1 MKKQSIISSLA
12 RRAFQFLILIGLNAC
27 SFLEIN
33 VENQLPQKAVDYTN
47 TADMYS
53 PVVGVYAKLRFPGC
67 HWINQMLWTGR
78 DEDMTSGRTDDQAE
92 ALLYSYRGGYQNPNS
107 FWGLRNVWVT
117 LYDIIR
123 TSNSALISLDEYA
136 KYITDKSSQD
146 YADYL
151 QYQGE
156 IKCMR
161 AWAYFMMVT
170 SFGPCPLLT
179 DNNQQDYTR
188 STVEHVCDYVIADLE
203 AAIPNMASLHPS
215 EMAHPGA
222 FTKYTA
228 EALAARF
235 AMLKGDWKKMQD
247 LTADIIGSGKF
258 NLASSANDDYY
269 NLFKIPGKLCRES
282 LMEVQ
287 VTDYGQASGDYIGVD
302 QWFVCQGAELR
313 NPDKTINIA
322 GWKFCRFNP
331 DFVAWADGRGE
342 KARRE
347 VSFLV
352 GGETLRNGWKVAL
365 TKKVIFNAK
374 AYIPY
379 EQMTPGNTEFGRN
392 NNVRLLRY
400 AEVLLMN
407 AEASFRLGNTDATFL
422 NQVRGRAGLQP
433 VAALTEDIILDER
446 RIELSAEWGLHYVD
460 LVRTGRAATVLN
472 QESLKRDYAPGTWT
486 QDKAYWPVPGEVL
499 EELPELA
506 KEPK

>member
-1 MKKQSIISSLA
+1 MTHTSHITHHTLIIALVLLFTPS
-12 RRAFQFLILIGLNAC
+12 C

-33 VENQLPQKAVDYTN
+33 VENELPQAAVDYTN

-67 HWINQMLWTGR
+67 HWINQILWTGR

-123 TSNSALISLDEYA
+123 TSNSALLSLDEYA
-136 KYITDKSSQD
+136 KYITDHTSAD
-146 YADYL
+146 YQDYL

-161 AWAYFMMVT
+161 AWAYFMTVT
-170 SFGPCPLLT
+170 SFGPCPLLI
-179 DNNQQDYTR
+179 NNDQEDYTR

-203 AAIPNMASLHPS
+203 AAIPNMTPAYPG
-215 EMAHPGA
+215 EMPHPGA
-222 FTKYTA
+222 FTRYTA

-235 AMLKGDWKKMQD
+235 AMLKGDWQKMRD
-247 LTADIIGSGKF
+247 FTADIIGSGKF
-258 NLASSANDDYY
+258 ELASSAGDDYY

-282 LMEVQ
+282 MMEVQ
-287 VTDYGQASGDYIGVD
+287 VTDYGQASGDYVGVD
-302 QWFVCQGAELR
+302 QWFVCQGADVR
-313 NPDKTINIA
+313 NADASITVS

-331 DFVAWADGRGE
+331 DFVKWADARGE
-342 KARRE
+342 VARKE
-347 VSFLV
+347 VSFLI
-352 GGETLRNGWKVAL
+352 GHETLRDGWKVAF
-365 TKKVIFNAK
+365 TKNIIFNAK

-379 EQMTPGNTEFGRN
+379 AQMTAGNTEFGRN

-407 AEASFRLGNTDATFL
+407 AEASFRLGNADPTFL
-422 NQVRGRAGLQP
+422 NQVRERAGLAP
-433 VAALTEDIILDER
+433 VAALTEDIIIDER
-446 RIELSAEWGLHYVD
+446 RMELSAEWGLHYVD
-460 LVRTGRAATVLN
+460 LVRTGRAAQVLN
-472 QESLKRDYAPGTWT
+472 RESLERDQAPGQWT
-486 QDKAYWPVPGEVL
+486 EDKAYWPVPGEVL
-499 EELPELA
+499 AELPELA
-506 KEPK
+506 NTPK

>member
-1 MKKQSIISSLA
+1 MKHTSYIIHHTFAIALMLLLA
-12 RRAFQFLILIGLNAC
+12 SC
-27 SFLEIN
+27 SFLDID
-33 VENQLPQKAVDYTN
+33 VENQLPQEAVDYTD
-47 TADMYS
+47 TEDMYS

-67 HWINQMLWTGR
+67 HWINQILWTGR
-78 DEDMTSGRTDDQAE
+78 DEDMTPGRTDDQAE
-92 ALLYSYRGGYQNPNS
+92 AMLYSYRGGYQNPNS

-117 LYDIIR
+117 MYDVIR
-123 TSNSALISLDEYA
+123 TSNSALQSLDEYA
-136 KYITDKSSQD
+136 KYIPDKQSDD
-146 YADYL
+146 YANYL

-170 SFGPCPLLT
+170 SFGPCPLLK

-203 AAIPNMASLHPS
+203 AAIPNMTPARPNEMLH
-215 EMAHPGA
+215 AGA

-235 AMLKGDWKKMQD
+235 AMLKGDWKKMYD
-247 LTADIIGSGKF
+247 FTADIIGSGKF
-258 NLASSANDDYY
+258 DLAPIANDEYY
-269 NLFKIPGKLCRES
+269 NLFKIPGKLCNES

-287 VTDYGQASGDYIGVD
+287 VTDYGQPSGDYIGVD

-313 NPDKTINIA
+313 NADKTLNIA
-322 GWKFCRFNP
+322 GWKFCRFNQ
-331 DFVAWADGRGE
+331 DFVTWAEQRGE
-342 KARRE
+342 SARRE

-352 GGETLRNGWKVAL
+352 GGETLRDGWKVTL

-379 EQMTPGNTEFGRN
+379 EQMTTGTTEFGRN

-407 AEASFRLGNTDATFL
+407 AEASFRLGNTNPTYL
-422 NQVRGRAGLQP
+422 NLVRDRAGLQP
-433 VAALTEDIILDER
+433 VEALTEDIILDER
-446 RIELSAEWGLHYVD
+446 RMELSAEWGLHYVD
-460 LVRTGRAATVLN
+460 LVRTGRAEQVLN
-472 QESLKRDYAPGTWT
+472 QESLKRDYAPGVWT
-486 QDKAYWPVPGEVL
+486 DDKKYWPVPGEVL
-499 EELPELA
+499 AELPELA
-506 KEPK
+506 NTPK

>member
-1 MKKQSIISSLA
+1 MKNHTLNTIHQTLA
-12 RRAFQFLILIGLNAC
+12 IALMLLLNAC

-33 VENQLPQKAVDYTN
+33 VENQLPQEAVDYTN

-67 HWINQMLWTGR
+67 HWVNQILWTGR
-78 DEDMTSGRTDDQAE
+78 DEDMTSGKKDDQAE
-92 ALLYSYRGGYQNPNS
+92 ALLFGYRGGYQNPNS

-117 LYDIIR
+117 MYDIIR
-123 TSNSALISLDEYA
+123 TSNSALQSLDEYA
-136 KYITDKSSQD
+136 KYISDTSSPD
-146 YADYL
+146 YANYL

-170 SFGPCPLLT
+170 SFGPCPLLL
-179 DNNQQDYTR
+179 DNDQQDYTR

-203 AAIPNMASLHPS
+203 NAIPNMASAYPG

-235 AMLKGDWKKMQD
+235 AMLKGDWQKMQD

-258 NLASSANDDYY
+258 ELASSTGDDYY

-282 LMEVQ
+282 VMEVQ
-287 VTDYGQASGDYIGVD
+287 VTDYGQESGDYIGVD
-302 QWFVCQGAELR
+302 QWFVCQGATL
-313 NPDKTINIA
+313 KKSGYTNIA
-322 GWKFCRFNP
+322 GWMFCRFNP
-331 DFVAWADGRGE
+331 AFTDWVDARGE
-342 KARRE
+342 TARRE
-347 VSFLV
+347 VSLLV
-352 GGETLRNGWKVAL
+352 GGETQRDGWKVSG
-365 TKKVIFNAK
+365 TKKVVYNAK
-374 AYIPY
+374 AYLPQ
-379 EQMTPGNTEFGRN
+379 EQMTGSATEYGRN

-407 AEASFRLGNTDATFL
+407 AEASFHLGNSDATFL
-422 NQVRGRAGLQP
+422 NQVRERAKMAP

-460 LVRTGRAATVLN
+460 LVRTDRAAQVLN
-472 QESLKRDYAPGTWT
+472 QEALTRDFAPGEWT
-486 QDKAYWPVPGEVL
+486 EDKKYWPVPGEVL
-499 EELPELA
+499 AELPELA
-506 KEPK
+506 NEPK

>member
-1 MKKQSIISSLA
+1 MRHIFKTLFALVIIVFTLVFNS
-12 RRAFQFLILIGLNAC
+12 C
-27 SFLEIN
+27 SFLNID
-33 VENQLPQKAVDYTN
+33 VENQLPQAAIDYSN
-47 TADMYS
+47 TADMYA

-67 HWINQMLWTGR
+67 HWINQILWTER

-107 FWGLRNVWVT
+107 FWGLRNIWVT

-123 TSNSALISLDEYA
+123 TSNSALQSLDQYA
-136 KYITDKSSQD
+136 AYITDKNSAD
-146 YADYL
+146 YHNYL

-179 DNNQQDYTR
+179 DNDQEDYTR

-203 AAIPNMASLHPS
+203 AAIPNMEAACPS

-228 EALAARF
+228 EALTARF
-235 AMLKGDWKKMQD
+235 ALLNNDWPKVED

-258 NLASSANDDYY
+258 ELASSTGDDYY

-287 VTDYGQASGDYIGVD
+287 VTDYGQASGEYIGVD
-302 QWFVCQGAELR
+302 QWFVCQGADVR
-313 NPDKTINIA
+313 NADASITIS

-331 DFVAWADGRGE
+331 DFVKWADDRGE

-352 GGETLRNGWKVAL
+352 GGEKLRDGWKVGL
-365 TKKVIFNAK
+365 TKKIIFNAK

-379 EQMTPGNTEFGRN
+379 DQMTTGNSEYGRN

-407 AEASFRLGNTDATFL
+407 AEASFRLGKPDASSL
-422 NQVRGRAGLQP
+422 NLVRTRAGLDP
-433 VAALTEDIILDER
+433 VSTLTEDIILDER
-446 RIELSAEWGLHYVD
+446 RMELSAEWGLHYMD
-460 LVRTGRAATVLN
+460 LVRTGRAAQVLN
-472 QESLKRDYAPGTWT
+472 GESLIRDYAPGEWT
-486 QDKAYWPVPGEVL
+486 EDKKYWPVPGEVL
-499 EELPELA
+499 AELPELA
-506 KEPK
+506 NEPK

>member
-1 MKKQSIISSLA
+1 MKKHTSY
-12 RRAFQFLILIGLNAC
+12 ILHHTLVIVFVLLLNAC

-33 VENQLPQKAVDYTN
+33 VENKLPATAVDYTN

-67 HWINQMLWTGR
+67 HWVNQMLWTGR

-92 ALLYSYRGGYQNPNS
+92 AMLYSYRGGYQNPNS

-123 TSNSALISLDEYA
+123 TSNSALQSLDEYA
-136 KYITDKSSQD
+136 KNISDHASAD
-146 YADYL
+146 YANYL

-179 DNNQQDYTR
+179 DNNQEDYTR

-203 AAIPNMASLHPS
+203 SAIPNMQALHPA
-215 EMAHPGA
+215 EMPHPGA

-228 EALAARF
+228 EALAARM
-235 AMLKGDWKKMQD
+235 AMLRGDWQKVQSF
-247 LTADIIGSGKF
+247 TADIIGSGKF
-258 NLASSANDDYY
+258 TLASSENDDYY

-282 LMEVQ
+282 LMEAQ

-302 QWFVCQGAELR
+302 QWFVCQGAASVK
-313 NPDKTINIA
+313 NADASIVIS
-322 GWKFCRFNP
+322 GWGFCRYNP

-347 VSFLV
+347 VSFLI
-352 GGETLRNGWKVAL
+352 GGEKLRNGWKVGL
-365 TKKVIFNAK
+365 TKKIIFNAK

-379 EQMTPGNTEFGRN
+379 EQMTPGNTEYGRN

-422 NQVRGRAGLQP
+422 NKVRERAGLAP
-433 VAALTEDIILDER
+433 VAALTEDIVLDER
-446 RIELSAEWGLHYVD
+446 RMELAGEWGLHYVD

-472 QESLKRDYAPGTWT
+472 QESLKRDYAPGQWT